1 MKPAE
6 TWERIVAGSRDI
18 RFRDFEQLLRKFGF
32 DLDRQSGSHRIYRH
46 PKLRVCMTSNPR
58 EERPSPISSDNCWET
73 YGLRLRE

>member
-32 DLDRQSGSHRIYRH
+32 ELDRQSGSHRSYRH
-46 PKLRVCMTSNPR
+46 PKLRVRMSVQP
-58 EERPSPISSDNCWET
+58 EEDRPNSIRSDNCWET

>member
-46 PKLRVCMTSNPR
+46 PS
-58 EERPSPISSDNCWET
+58 
-73 YGLRLRE
+73 YAFA